1 MSSAAE
7 KMENKLNTPRQTGR
21 HLDFRGFRLLA
32 LAAYALLNVLYL
44 LSCMQR
50 TAIPGAIFN
59 DIQGELGLLGSQVTR
74 LGTVY
79 VYSCAVLQ
87 IFAGMA
93 VDRYGGKRSGIL
105 GGLLLGAGMLLF
117 ATARDTTTLYASRVV
132 AAAGQAFMYLC
143 VVKIAH
149 ALFPPW
155 QFAALNGLCIAIG
168 SAGGILGTL
177 PAQRIAQ
184 FVGWRPLFLGTGLC
198 SIAAVAAIA
207 LALSPLHER
216 RRESGIV
223 TWATLRR
230 LFNDRGRLCLMIYDF
245 WVYPSYFILQAVLGQ
260 KFIQDWFGCSAS
272 TAAAFTMTLTL
283 ATIATSLLGA
293 PALRLT
299 GGRRLPLVRLSKG
312 FPPLLA
318 AVMLAGVVLRWPA
331 WVFFICFALMSMN
344 YLGSAASSALMSELT
359 DTGTI
364 AFTAAVRNSFP
375 FAGAGVCGGIC
386 GAILDRFAPTAAGG
400 VIHYP
405 VGAYI
410 AILAVMAA
418 FGTVGFLTT
427 LGVPET
433 RGRHLYRPD
442 DVAP

>member
-1 MSSAAE
+1 M
-7 KMENKLNTPRQTGR
+7 KKDYNTPAQGGPA
-21 HLDFRGFRLLA
+21 LDFRGFRILA

-44 LSCMQR
+44 LACMQR

-59 DIQGELGLLGSQVTR
+59 DIQGDLGLLGSQVTR

-79 VYSCAVLQ
+79 VYSCAVMQ
-87 IFAGMA
+87 IFAGMI

-105 GGLLLGAGMLLF
+105 GGLFLGAGMLLF
-117 ATARDTTTLYASRVV
+117 ATARNTTALYASRVV

-143 VVKIAH
+143 IVKVAH
-149 ALFPPW
+149 VLFPPW
-155 QFAALNGLCIAIG
+155 QFGALNGLCMAIG

-177 PAQRIAQ
+177 PAQRVAQ
-184 FVGWRPLFLGTGLC
+184 FAGWRPLFLGVGLC
-198 SIAAVAAIA
+198 SVAAVAAIA
-207 LALSPLHER
+207 LALGPLHER
-216 RRESGIV
+216 RRESGVV
-223 TWATLRR
+223 TWATLLR
-230 LFNDRGRLCLMIYDF
+230 LFNDRGRLCMMTYDF

-260 KFIQDWFGCSAS
+260 KFIQDWLGCSA
-272 TAAAFTMTLTL
+272 TAAAAFTMTLTL

-299 GGRRLPLVRLSKG
+299 GGRRLPLVRVSKG

-318 AVMLAGVVLRWPA
+318 AVLIAAVVFHLPA
-331 WVFFICFALMSMN
+331 WVFFVCFALMSMN
-344 YLGSAASSALMSELT
+344 YFGSAASSALMSELT

-386 GAILDRFAPTAAGG
+386 GAILDRFAPAATGG

-405 VGAYI
+405 AKAYI
-410 AILAVMAA
+410 CILAVMAA
-418 FGTVGFLTT
+418 FGTVGFLVT

-433 RGRHLYRPD
+433 RGRHRTL
-442 DVAP
+442 V